1 MKFAMPYGAVSSC
14 MIAVLSCTTPAICLE
29 SPSPQMPAKPVAAAN
44 PPKPEPAK
52 PSDVKASDVKPSVAK
67 ADAKP
72 PAPAKAIPVD
82 IQQFCANN
90 ISAASDARIAWQAA
104 KLTELEA
111 QVKKRIADLDAKRA
125 EYVEWLKRRDEAM
138 RKVQDDVVEI
148 YAHMRPEAAALQL
161 AAMDDTLAAALLA
174 KFNARV
180 ASAILNEMEPARAA
194 RLTNA
199 MIGPPPDLDK
209 PLPPD
214 RKKS

>member
-29 SPSPQMPAKPVAAAN
+29 SPQPQTSAKPSPSAT
-44 PPKPEPAK
+44 PPKPEPAN
-52 PSDVKASDVKPSVAK
+52 PSDAKPQAAK

-72 PAPAKAIPVD
+72 QAAKAIPAD
-82 IQQFCANN
+82 ILQFCANN
-90 ISAASDARIAWQAA
+90 LSAASDARIAWQAA
-104 KLTELEA
+104 KLTELET
-111 QVKKRIADLDAKRA
+111 QVKKRIADLEAKRA

-138 RKVQDDVVEI
+138 RKVEDDVVAI
-148 YAHMRPEAAALQL
+148 YAHMRPEAAAQQL
-161 AAMDDTLAAALLA
+161 AAMDDTVAAALLA

-180 ASAILNEMEPARAA
+180 ASAILNEMEPGRAA

-199 MIGPPPDLDK
+199 MIGPPPDADK
-209 PLPPD
+209 HLPQD